1 MGMVTRKHYFDL
13 VKKPWDVIRW
23 WPCWVRGNAVK
34 PRWPGS
40 LCPPVTRSMHLAI
53 TDVGLD
59 ELWVVYPGTRAYAL
73 ADRIN
78 VRPLKD
84 CIQPRKIPAGAT
96 KKLKR

>member
-1 MGMVTRKHYFDL
+1 
-13 VKKPWDVIRW
+13 
-23 WPCWVRGNAVK
+23 
-34 PRWPGS
+34 
-40 LCPPVTRSMHLAI
+40 MHLAI

-78 VRPLKD
+78 VRPLTD
-84 CIQPRKIPAGAT
+84 CIQPRKTPAGAT